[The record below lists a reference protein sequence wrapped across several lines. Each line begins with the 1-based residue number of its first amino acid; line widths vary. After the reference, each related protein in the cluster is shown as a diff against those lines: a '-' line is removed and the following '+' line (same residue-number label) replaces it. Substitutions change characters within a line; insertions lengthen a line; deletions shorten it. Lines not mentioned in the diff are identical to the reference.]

1 MSVLE
6 AIALTLV
13 AVTATAVVAV
23 EDPVRQSMVS
33 SLLGLLLTATFFVL
47 QAPDVALSM
56 LGVSAVVVPAL
67 VLLALARIRDVV
79 PQEDRGAPLEDG

>member
-23 EDPVRQSMVS
+23 EDPVRQSMVA